1 MDKKKTK
8 AIFAIT
14 GLYVLFVFFAYFMGK
29 YAPYIAYYVFAD
41 QSSHSETYKSYA
53 YLIMSISLCFILLLI
68 LYLCKLKLKD
78 VIKFSKFNMMFIIKL
93 WIFQY
98 AFMFVTTFISWNH
111 LVSIFN
117 AVKFWFEA
125 LQGKRIVIYQTIFKS
140 QINIDLGVFFIL
152 YTIIVGPIVEE
163 LFYREIIYN
172 KLKKIFSIKLSIGI
186 TAALYAFSHIR
197 SFTFSMNI
205 IYLMFLG
212 IFLTY
217 LYEKTKKILAPICLH
232 IMYNAF
238 NTLIACLKQDF
249 AILLYLIMFISA
261 LIIITI
267 DVIKYV
273 KARKSFNLVQS
284 ASLSESEK

>member
-1 MDKKKTK
+1 M
-8 AIFAIT
+8 
-14 GLYVLFVFFAYFMGK
+14 
-29 YAPYIAYYVFAD
+29 
-41 QSSHSETYKSYA
+41 
-53 YLIMSISLCFILLLI
+53 
-68 LYLCKLKLKD
+68 
-78 VIKFSKFNMMFIIKL
+78 
-93 WIFQY
+93 
-98 AFMFVTTFISWNH
+98 
-111 LVSIFN
+111 
-117 AVKFWFEA
+117 
-125 LQGKRIVIYQTIFKS
+125 IYQTIFKS

-217 LYEKTKKILAPICLH
+217 LCEKTKKILAPICLH